1 MVGERQRTAVV
12 NDPDFD
18 TALWAARQ
26 IGYCAVEEDV
36 NAYRR

>member
-1 MVGERQRTAVV
+1 VGERQRTAVV

-36 NAYRR
+36 DIGSR